1 MNLFKV
7 VEDEVI
13 FKCISRQFAFLL
25 NGLLMGTQK
34 RAKAEMLSEIFFF
47 STQECIF
54 SRKKGRKTR
63 LEMERISYRRSA
75 RRPFQQRWLTKP
87 YGAPNEQASS
97 DESGH
102 QGQKTIFHHFSLNR
116 VFLPK
121 KAPIFD
127 REIALSARGPT
138 SSSYCCC
145 CVVVLLLFSSV
156 VHSMFNCYPT
166 SGGL

>member
-54 SRKKGRKTR
+54 SRRKGEKNKVGNEENLLPSLGATAF
-63 LEMERISYRRSA
+63 SA
-75 RRPFQQRWLTKP
+75 KMADKAIWGPKR
-87 YGAPNEQASS
+87 AS
-97 DESGH
+97 
-102 QGQKTIFHHFSLNR
+102 IIR
-116 VFLPK
+116 
-121 KAPIFD
+121 
-127 REIALSARGPT
+127 
-138 SSSYCCC
+138 
-145 CVVVLLLFSSV
+145 
-156 VHSMFNCYPT
+156 
-166 SGGL
+166 